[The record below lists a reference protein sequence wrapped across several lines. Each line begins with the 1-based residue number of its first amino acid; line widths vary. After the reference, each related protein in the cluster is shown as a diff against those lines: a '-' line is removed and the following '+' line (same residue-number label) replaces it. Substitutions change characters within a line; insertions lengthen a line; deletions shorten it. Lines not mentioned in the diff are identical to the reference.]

1 MALSSSR
8 GVCGGGGSSSSS
20 RHAVSSRGCGRSIST
35 WSKCTNLLL
44 MPRARL
50 VTLWLAFNLALIAQD
65 PSASVDAA
73 TGGGSMLG
81 DVNISA
87 ILDSFS
93 VSYDKRV
100 RPNYGGPPVEVGVT
114 MYVLSISSLS
124 EVKMDFTL
132 DFYFRQFWTDP
143 RLAYRKRPGVETL
156 SVGSEFIK
164 NIWVPD
170 TFFVNE
176 KQSYFHIATTSNE
189 FIRVHHSGSITRS
202 IRLTITASCPMNLQ
216 YFPMDRQLCHIEIE
230 SFGYTMRDIRYKWNE
245 GPNSVGVSSEVSLP
259 QFKVL
264 GHRQR
269 AMEISLTTGNYSRL
283 ACEIQF
289 VRSMGYY
296 LIQIYIPSGL
306 IVIISW
312 VSFWLNRN
320 ATPARVAL
328 GVTTVLTMTTLMSST
343 NAALPKISYVKSIDV
358 YLGTCF
364 VMVFASLLEY
374 ATVGYMAKRIQMRKQ
389 RFMAIQKIA
398 EQKKQ
403 QLDGVQPPP
412 NPNPSAGDHGHGHAH
427 THSHAHPHA
436 PKQTVSNR
444 PIGFSNMQQNVG
456 TRGCS
461 IVGPLFQ
468 EVRFKVHD
476 PKAHS
481 KGGTLENTVNGGRGG
496 PPVGPPG
503 PGQQG
508 GGGGGGGVGGGGGG
522 GGGGAPEGGDAE
534 AAVPSHLLHPGKVK
548 KDINK
553 LLGITPSDI
562 DKYSRIVFPVC
573 FVCFNLMYWIIYLH
587 VSDVVADDLVLL
599 GEEK

>member
-1 MALSSSR
+1 MKSYAPTATTSWRSLTLLVITAAL
-8 GVCGGGGSSSSS
+8 
-20 RHAVSSRGCGRSIST
+20 
-35 WSKCTNLLL
+35 L
-44 MPRARL
+44 P
-50 VTLWLAFNLALIAQD
+50 TLHHSLFVQ
-65 PSASVDAA
+65 AA
-73 TGGGSMLG
+73 AAGGSMLG

-143 RLAYRKRPGVETL
+143 RLAFKKRPGVETL

-189 FIRVHHSGSITRS
+189 FIRIHHSGSITRS

-374 ATVGYMAKRIQMRKQ
+374 ATVGYMAKRIQMRKN
-389 RFMAIQKIA
+389 RFQKIA
-398 EQKKQ
+398 ESMKAARENPGPP
-403 QLDGVQPPP
+403 GVP
-412 NPNPSAGDHGHGHAH
+412 GDHGD
-427 THSHAHPHA
+427 HA
-436 PKQTVSNR
+436 PKQTWSRV
-444 PIGFSNMQQNVG
+444 V
-456 TRGCS
+456 
-461 IVGPLFQ
+461 Q

-481 KGGTLENTVNGGRGG
+481 KGGTLENTINGRADEEA
-496 PPVGPPG
+496 PPAPP
-503 PGQQG
+503 
-508 GGGGGGGVGGGGGG
+508 
-522 GGGGAPEGGDAE
+522 
-534 AAVPSHLLHPGKVK
+534 HLIHPT
-548 KDINK
+548 KDISK
-553 LLGITPSDI
+553 LYAKKRVIFTGITPSDI

-587 VSDVVADDLVLL
+587 ISDVVADDLVLL
-599 GEEK
+599 EEAK

>member
-1 MALSSSR
+1 MQSKRPRCVRSLALVVALAIAWLPHADHAA
-8 GVCGGGGSSSSS
+8 GAGGGG
-20 RHAVSSRGCGRSIST
+20 
-35 WSKCTNLLL
+35 
-44 MPRARL
+44 M
-50 VTLWLAFNLALIAQD
+50 F
-65 PSASVDAA
+65 
-73 TGGGSMLG
+73 G

-87 ILDSFS
+87 ILDSLS

-114 MYVLSISSLS
+114 MYVLSISSVS
-124 EVKMDFTL
+124 EVLMDFTL

-143 RLAYRKRPGVETL
+143 RLAYKKRPGVETL
-156 SVGSEFIK
+156 SVGSEFIR

-189 FIRVHHSGSITRS
+189 FIRIHHSGSITRS
-202 IRLTITASCPMNLQ
+202 IRLTITASCPMDLQ
-216 YFPMDRQLCHIEIE
+216 YFPMDRQLCNIEIE

-320 ATPARVAL
+320 ATPARVSL

-389 RFMAIQKIA
+389 RFNAVQKMAA
-398 EQKKQ
+398 EKKNAQ
-403 QLDGVQPPP
+403 AVTVAAVESAPGPSAAEPMPPP
-412 NPNPSAGDHGHGHAH
+412 RTSTISRPAPPSRS
-427 THSHAHPHA
+427 T
-436 PKQTVSNR
+436 
-444 PIGFSNMQQNVG
+444 
-456 TRGCS
+456 
-461 IVGPLFQ
+461 

-476 PKAHS
+476 AKVYTKTGP
-481 KGGTLENTVNGGRGG
+481 LESSRGG
-496 PPVGPPG
+496 PSSDDEIP
-503 PGQQG
+503 
-508 GGGGGGGVGGGGGG
+508 
-522 GGGGAPEGGDAE
+522 A
-534 AAVPSHLLHPGKVK
+534 HLLQASKG
-548 KDINK
+548 INK
-553 LLGITPSDI
+553 LLGTTPSDI

-599 GEEK
+599 GGDN

>member
-1 MALSSSR
+1 MMSIHAASWSFALLAAT
-8 GVCGGGGSSSSS
+8 V
-20 RHAVSSRGCGRSIST
+20 A
-35 WSKCTNLLL
+35 LL
-44 MPRARL
+44 PATHRAP
-50 VTLWLAFNLALIAQD
+50 FAQ
-65 PSASVDAA
+65 AA
-73 TGGGSMLG
+73 TGGGNMLG

-114 MYVLSISSLS
+114 MYVLSISSVS
-124 EVKMDFTL
+124 EVLMDFTL

-143 RLAYRKRPGVETL
+143 RLAFKQRTGVETL

-189 FIRVHHSGSITRS
+189 FIRIHHSGSITRS

-230 SFGYTMRDIRYKWNE
+230 SFGYTMRDIRYKWNA
-245 GPNSVGVSSEVSLP
+245 GLQSVGISNEVELP
-259 QFKVL
+259 QFRVL

-269 AMEISLTTGNYSRL
+269 HSTIHLSTGNYSRL

-374 ATVGYMAKRIQMRKQ
+374 ATVGYMAKRIQMRKN
-389 RFMAIQKIA
+389 RFQKIA
-398 EQKKQ
+398 ESMKAARENPGPP
-403 QLDGVQPPP
+403 GVP
-412 NPNPSAGDHGHGHAH
+412 GDHGD
-427 THSHAHPHA
+427 HA
-436 PKQTVSNR
+436 PKQTWSRV
-444 PIGFSNMQQNVG
+444 V
-456 TRGCS
+456 
-461 IVGPLFQ
+461 Q

-481 KGGTLENTVNGGRGG
+481 KGGTLENTINGR
-496 PPVGPPG
+496 
-503 PGQQG
+503 
-508 GGGGGGGVGGGGGG
+508 
-522 GGGGAPEGGDAE
+522 ADEE
-534 AAVPSHLLHPGKVK
+534 AAPAPQHLIHPGK
-548 KDINK
+548 DISK
-553 LLGITPSDI
+553 LYGITPSDI

-587 VSDVVADDLVLL
+587 ISDVVADDLVLL
-599 GEEK
+599 EEAK

>member
-1 MALSSSR
+1 MSDSMLYR
-8 GVCGGGGSSSSS
+8 KFD
-20 RHAVSSRGCGRSIST
+20 T
-35 WSKCTNLLL
+35 F
-44 MPRARL
+44 MPRSRII
-50 VTLWLAFNLALIAQD
+50 TLWLAFNLAMFLQEPKKQITT
-65 PSASVDAA
+65 VNAA
-73 TGGGSMLG
+73 TAGGSMLG

-114 MYVLSISSLS
+114 MYVLSISSVS
-124 EVKMDFTL
+124 EVLMDFTL

-245 GPNSVGVSSEVSLP
+245 GPNSVGVSNEVSLP

-389 RFMAIQKIA
+389 RFMTIQKMA

-403 QLDGVQPPP
+403 QQLDGVQQPP
-412 NPNPSAGDHGHGHAH
+412 NPNPNTGVDHGGHGHGHGH
-427 THSHAHPHA
+427 HSHGHPHV

-444 PIGFSNMQQNVG
+444 PIGFQNIQQNVG
-456 TRGCS
+456 ARGCS

-496 PPVGPPG
+496 PPVGPHG
-503 PGQQG
+503 PGSQG
-508 GGGGGGGVGGGGGG
+508 GGGGGGPPGGGGGG
-522 GGGGAPEGGDAE
+522 GGGGAPPEGGDAE
-534 AAVPSHLLHPGKVK
+534 AAVPAHLLHPGKVK

-599 GEEK
+599 GEE

>member
-1 MALSSSR
+1 M
-8 GVCGGGGSSSSS
+8 
-20 RHAVSSRGCGRSIST
+20 SIT
-35 WSKCTNLLL
+35 DTEILTRVPLG
-44 MPRARL
+44 
-50 VTLWLAFNLALIAQD
+50 TLFLTINLALFLPHISNSPPYANAGSG
-65 PSASVDAA
+65 P
-73 TGGGSMLG
+73 GGSYLG

-100 RPNYGGPPVEVGVT
+100 RPNYGGPAVEVGIT

-143 RLAYRKRPGVETL
+143 RLAFRKRPGVETL

-189 FIRVHHSGSITRS
+189 FIRIHHSGSITRS

-398 EQKKQ
+398 EQKKLQAEGNQ
-403 QLDGVQPPP
+403 QAVVNQSGPGSVVSGNVGRQRDDVRDGSEHSHV
-412 NPNPSAGDHGHGHAH
+412 HGHGH
-427 THSHAHPHA
+427 SHGHPHG
-436 PKQTVSNR
+436 PKQQMGNR
-444 PIGFSNMQQNVG
+444 QGQGGMPMQQNVG
-456 TRGCS
+456 SRGCS
-461 IVGPLFQ
+461 LVGPLFQ

-481 KGGTLENTVNGGRGG
+481 KGGTLENTINGGRA
-496 PPVGPPG
+496 
-503 PGQQG
+503 GQ
-508 GGGGGGGVGGGGGG
+508 
-522 GGGGAPEGGDAE
+522 GAPPPPEPPPDAE
-534 AAVPSHLLHPGKVK
+534 APPTHLIHPG

>member
-1 MALSSSR
+1 MSLTIEVPHAKSPSL
-8 GVCGGGGSSSSS
+8 GVL
-20 RHAVSSRGCGRSIST
+20 I
-35 WSKCTNLLL
+35 L
-44 MPRARL
+44 
-50 VTLWLAFNLALIAQD
+50 TLNLALFLPQTINRTPPYVLAG
-65 PSASVDAA
+65 

-93 VSYDKRV
+93 VGYDKRV
-100 RPNYGGPPVEVGVT
+100 RPNYG
-114 MYVLSISSLS
+114 
-124 EVKMDFTL
+124 
-132 DFYFRQFWTDP
+132 
-143 RLAYRKRPGVETL
+143 
-156 SVGSEFIK
+156 
-164 NIWVPD
+164 
-170 TFFVNE
+170 
-176 KQSYFHIATTSNE
+176 
-189 FIRVHHSGSITRS
+189 
-202 IRLTITASCPMNLQ
+202 
-216 YFPMDRQLCHIEIE
+216 
-230 SFGYTMRDIRYKWNE
+230 
-245 GPNSVGVSSEVSLP
+245 
-259 QFKVL
+259 
-264 GHRQR
+264 
-269 AMEISLTTGNYSRL
+269 GNYSRL

-403 QLDGVQPPP
+403 QQADANHPPP
-412 NPNPSAGDHGHGHAH
+412 PPPVASDHSHGHGHGHSH
-427 THSHAHPHA
+427 THQHT
-436 PKQTVSNR
+436 PKQQMGSRSGT
-444 PIGFSNMQQNVG
+444 MQNVPPNMG
-456 TRGCS
+456 SRGCS

-481 KGGTLENTVNGGRGG
+481 KGGTLENTINGGRGG
-496 PPVGPPG
+496 GQPGGGGPPPGG
-503 PGQQG
+503 PPG
-508 GGGGGGGVGGGGGG
+508 GGGGGPDEESA
-522 GGGGAPEGGDAE
+522 APQ
-534 AAVPSHLLHPGKVK
+534 HLIHPG

>member
-1 MALSSSR
+1 MHTCRPR
-8 GVCGGGGSSSSS
+8 GVHSIALVLALAIAWLPHADHAAGAGGGG
-20 RHAVSSRGCGRSIST
+20 
-35 WSKCTNLLL
+35 
-44 MPRARL
+44 M
-50 VTLWLAFNLALIAQD
+50 F
-65 PSASVDAA
+65 
-73 TGGGSMLG
+73 G

-87 ILDSFS
+87 ILDSLS

-100 RPNYGGPPVEVGVT
+100 RPNYGGPPVDVGVT

-143 RLAYRKRPGVETL
+143 RLAYKKRTGVETL
-156 SVGSEFIK
+156 SVGSEFIR

-170 TFFVNE
+170 AFFVNE

-189 FIRVHHSGSITRS
+189 FIRIHHSGSITRS
-202 IRLTITASCPMNLQ
+202 IRLTITASCPMDLQ
-216 YFPMDRQLCHIEIE
+216 YFPMDRQLCNIEIE

-320 ATPARVAL
+320 ATPARVSL

-389 RFMAIQKIA
+389 RFTAVQKMAA
-398 EQKKQ
+398 EKKMQ
-403 QLDGVQPPP
+403 IDGPPGTSEPLPPP
-412 NPNPSAGDHGHGHAH
+412 RTSTLTRPPPPSR
-427 THSHAHPHA
+427 S
-436 PKQTVSNR
+436 S
-444 PIGFSNMQQNVG
+444 
-456 TRGCS
+456 
-461 IVGPLFQ
+461 

-476 PKAHS
+476 PKAYS
-481 KGGTLENTVNGGRGG
+481 KGGTLENTINGSRGPAPAPVPAAPQPDEEAG
-496 PPVGPPG
+496 PPP
-503 PGQQG
+503 
-508 GGGGGGGVGGGGGG
+508 
-522 GGGGAPEGGDAE
+522 
-534 AAVPSHLLHPGKVK
+534 HLIHASKG
-548 KDINK
+548 INK
-553 LLGITPSDI
+553 LLGTTPSDI

-599 GEEK
+599 GEEN

>member
-1 MALSSSR
+1 MTTM
-8 GVCGGGGSSSSS
+8 GSF
-20 RHAVSSRGCGRSIST
+20 HAVSASFV
-35 WSKCTNLLL
+35 LL
-44 MPRARL
+44 
-50 VTLWLAFNLALIAQD
+50 
-65 PSASVDAA
+65 AA
-73 TGGGSMLG
+73 TIVLLPVTHRAPFAYAAESGGSMLG

-93 VSYDKRV
+93 ISYDKRV

-143 RLAYRKRPGVETL
+143 RLAFKKRQGVETL

-189 FIRVHHSGSITRS
+189 FIRIHHSGSITRS

-245 GPNSVGVSSEVSLP
+245 GPNSVGVSNEVSLP

-374 ATVGYMAKRIQMRKQ
+374 ATVGYMAKRIQMRKN
-389 RFMAIQKIA
+389 RFQKIA
-398 EQKKQ
+398 ESMKAASENP
-403 QLDGVQPPP
+403 GPPRVP
-412 NPNPSAGDHGHGHAH
+412 GDHGD
-427 THSHAHPHA
+427 HA
-436 PKQTVSNR
+436 PKQT
-444 PIGFSNMQQNVG
+444 
-456 TRGCS
+456 
-461 IVGPLFQ
+461 

-481 KGGTLENTVNGGRGG
+481 KGGTLENTINGRADEETAS
-496 PPVGPPG
+496 
-503 PGQQG
+503 
-508 GGGGGGGVGGGGGG
+508 
-522 GGGGAPEGGDAE
+522 APQ
-534 AAVPSHLLHPGKVK
+534 HIIHPGK
-548 KDINK
+548 DITK
-553 LLGITPSDI
+553 LYGMSRPCITPSDI

-587 VSDVVADDLVLL
+587 ISDVVADDLVLL
-599 GEEK
+599 EEAK

>member
-1 MALSSSR
+1 MAFSGSNSR
-8 GVCGGGGSSSSS
+8 IGVSSSSS
-20 RHAVSSRGCGRSIST
+20 SSLPV
-35 WSKCTNLLL
+35 WDKCTTVLLL
-44 MPRARL
+44 PRARL
-50 VTLWLAFNLALIAQD
+50 ITLWLAFNLALIVQE
-65 PSASVDAA
+65 PMKKIASVDAA

-245 GPNSVGVSSEVSLP
+245 GPNSVGVSNEVSLP

-403 QLDGVQPPP
+403 QLDGVQPQP
-412 NPNPSAGDHGHGHAH
+412 NPNPSAGDHGHGHGH
-427 THSHAHPHA
+427 GHSHGHPHA

-456 TRGCS
+456 SRGCS

-503 PGQQG
+503 PGPQG
-508 GGGGGGGVGGGGGG
+508 GGGGGGGGGGA
-522 GGGGAPEGGDAE
+522 GGAPEGGDAE

>member
-1 MALSSSR
+1 MSDSMLYR
-8 GVCGGGGSSSSS
+8 KFD
-20 RHAVSSRGCGRSIST
+20 T
-35 WSKCTNLLL
+35 F
-44 MPRARL
+44 MPRSRII
-50 VTLWLAFNLALIAQD
+50 TLWLAFNLAMFLQEPKKQITT
-65 PSASVDAA
+65 VNAA
-73 TGGGSMLG
+73 TAGGSMLG

-114 MYVLSISSLS
+114 MYVLSISSVS
-124 EVKMDFTL
+124 EVLMDFTL

-230 SFGYTMRDIRYKWNE
+230 SFGYTMRDIRYFWRD
-245 GPNSVGVSSEVSLP
+245 GLSSVGMSSEVELP
-259 QFKVL
+259 QFRVL

-269 AMEISLTTGNYSRL
+269 ATEINLTTGNYSRL

-389 RFMAIQKIA
+389 RFMTIQKMA

-403 QLDGVQPPP
+403 QQLDGVQQPP
-412 NPNPSAGDHGHGHAH
+412 NPNPNTGVDHGGHGHGHGH
-427 THSHAHPHA
+427 HSHGHPHV

-444 PIGFSNMQQNVG
+444 PIGFQNIQQNVG
-456 TRGCS
+456 ARGCS

-496 PPVGPPG
+496 PPVGPHGPG
-503 PGQQG
+503 PQG
-508 GGGGGGGVGGGGGG
+508 GGGGGGPPGGGGGG
-522 GGGGAPEGGDAE
+522 GGGGAPPEGGDAE
-534 AAVPSHLLHPGKVK
+534 AAVPAHLLHPGKVK

-599 GEEK
+599 GEE

>member
-1 MALSSSR
+1 MHLLKDTLLSKAQFGALW
-8 GVCGGGGSSSSS
+8 V
-20 RHAVSSRGCGRSIST
+20 VLTFVIFVPP
-35 WSKCTNLLL
+35 SKK
-44 MPRARL
+44 
-50 VTLWLAFNLALIAQD
+50 LAL
-65 PSASVDAA
+65 VDAA

-189 FIRVHHSGSITRS
+189 FIRIHHSGSITRS

-398 EQKKQ
+398 EQKKLQ
-403 QLDGVQPPP
+403 VDGGQPPP
-412 NPNPSAGDHGHGHAH
+412 GGGGGGGGGVGGDHGHGHGH
-427 THSHAHPHA
+427 GHSHGHIHA
-436 PKQTVSNR
+436 PKQTVSSR
-444 PIGFSNMQQNVG
+444 PAGFSSVQPNVG
-456 TRGCS
+456 SRGCS

-468 EVRFKVHD
+468 EVRFKVND

-481 KGGTLENTVNGGRGG
+481 KGGTLENTINGGRGG
-496 PPVGPPG
+496 GAG
-503 PGQQG
+503 PGAGDRG
-508 GGGGGGGVGGGGGG
+508 GGGGGGSGSGPDEEAGG
-522 GGGGAPEGGDAE
+522 
-534 AAVPSHLLHPGKVK
+534 PSPPHLIHPG

-599 GEEK
+599 GEDK

>member
-1 MALSSSR
+1 MRPHSSALLAR
-8 GVCGGGGSSSSS
+8 GLAC
-20 RHAVSSRGCGRSIST
+20 C
-35 WSKCTNLLL
+35 
-44 MPRARL
+44 L
-50 VTLWLAFNLALIAQD
+50 VLGLAFLDPKRWAAQ
-65 PSASVDAA
+65 AVGAN
-73 TGGGSMLG
+73 GGSMLG

-87 ILDSFS
+87 ILDSLS
-93 VSYDKRV
+93 VGYDKRV
-100 RPNYGGPPVEVGVT
+100 RPNYGGTPVEVGIT

-124 EVKMDFTL
+124 EVQMDFTL
-132 DFYFRQFWTDP
+132 DFYFRQFWKDP
-143 RLAYRKRPGVETL
+143 RLSFRKRPGVEQL
-156 SVGSEFIK
+156 SVGSDFIK
-164 NIWVPD
+164 SIWVPD

-189 FIRVHHSGSITRS
+189 FIRIHHTGSITRS

-216 YFPMDRQLCHIEIE
+216 YFPMDRQLCNIEIE
-230 SFGYTMRDIRYKWNE
+230 SFGYTMKDIRYYWSDGKR
-245 GPNSVGVSSEVSLP
+245 SVGVSSMVELP
-259 QFKVL
+259 QFRVL

-269 AMEISLTTGNYSRL
+269 QSEINLSTGNYSRL

-374 ATVGYMAKRIQMRKQ
+374 ATVGYMAKRIQMRKN

-398 EQKKQ
+398 ESKKVN
-403 QLDGVQPPP
+403 LDTANPPGP
-412 NPNPSAGDHGHGHAH
+412 PGDG
-427 THSHAHPHA
+427 
-436 PKQTVSNR
+436 PKQT
-444 PIGFSNMQQNVG
+444 
-456 TRGCS
+456 
-461 IVGPLFQ
+461 

-481 KGGTLENTVNGGRGG
+481 KGGTLENTVNGRADEE
-496 PPVGPPG
+496 
-503 PGQQG
+503 
-508 GGGGGGGVGGGGGG
+508 GGGGGG
-522 GGGGAPEGGDAE
+522 GGGP
-534 AAVPSHLLHPGKVK
+534 PPPPTHLLHPGK
-548 KDINK
+548 DINK
-553 LLGITPSDI
+553 LYGITPSDI

-587 VSDVVADDLVLL
+587 ISDVVADDLVLL
-599 GEEK
+599 NEDK

>member
-1 MALSSSR
+1 MGWRHMVALTTLITVVAIGR
-8 GVCGGGGSSSSS
+8 ATAGTPGGGSY
-20 RHAVSSRGCGRSIST
+20 
-35 WSKCTNLLL
+35 
-44 MPRARL
+44 
-50 VTLWLAFNLALIAQD
+50 
-65 PSASVDAA
+65 
-73 TGGGSMLG
+73 LG
-81 DVNISA
+81 DVNVSA

-93 VSYDKRV
+93 ASYDKRV
-100 RPNYGGPPVEVGVT
+100 RPNYGGPPVVVGVT

-143 RLAYRKRPGVETL
+143 RLAFRKRPGVETL

-176 KQSYFHIATTSNE
+176 KQSSFHIATTLNE
-189 FIRVHHSGSITRS
+189 FIRIHHSGSITRS

-245 GPNSVGVSSEVSLP
+245 GPNSVGVSNEVSLP

-374 ATVGYMAKRIQMRKQ
+374 ATVGYMAKRIQMRKN
-389 RFMAIQKIA
+389 RFLAIQKIA
-398 EQKKQ
+398 EQKK
-403 QLDGVQPPP
+403 LNVDGGPD
-412 NPNPSAGDHGHGHAH
+412 SD
-427 THSHAHPHA
+427 HA
-436 PKQTVSNR
+436 PKQTVSR
-444 PIGFSNMQQNVG
+444 QTVG
-456 TRGCS
+456 SFQRY
-461 IVGPLFQ
+461 Q

-481 KGGTLENTVNGGRGG
+481 KGGTLESTVNGGRGG
-496 PPVGPPG
+496 DR
-503 PGQQG
+503 
-508 GGGGGGGVGGGGGG
+508 GGGVGGPERPDEEA
-522 GGGGAPEGGDAE
+522 GAAPI
-534 AAVPSHLLHPGKVK
+534 PHHIIHPN
-548 KDINK
+548 KDISK
-553 LLGITPSDI
+553 MYGMTPSDI

-573 FVCFNLMYWIIYLH
+573 FVCFNLMYWILYLH
-587 VSDVVADDLVLL
+587 ISDVVADDLVLL
-599 GEEK
+599 EVDK

>member
-1 MALSSSR
+1 MGLSW
-8 GVCGGGGSSSSS
+8 VVWPAFLLVL
-20 RHAVSSRGCGRSIST
+20 AVQQAKT
-35 WSKCTNLLL
+35 
-44 MPRARL
+44 
-50 VTLWLAFNLALIAQD
+50 
-65 PSASVDAA
+65 A
-73 TGGGSMLG
+73 TPGGSMLG

-114 MYVLSISSLS
+114 MYVLSISSVS
-124 EVKMDFTL
+124 EVLMDFTL

-143 RLAYRKRPGVETL
+143 RLAFRKRPGVETL

-189 FIRVHHSGSITRS
+189 FIRIHHSGSITRS

-216 YFPMDRQLCHIEIE
+216 YFPMDRQLCNIEIE
-230 SFGYTMRDIRYKWNE
+230 SFGYTMRDIRYKWNT
-245 GPNSVGVSSEVSLP
+245 GSKSVGISNEVELP
-259 QFKVL
+259 QFRVL

-269 AMEISLTTGNYSRL
+269 ATVINLSTGNYSRL

-374 ATVGYMAKRIQMRKQ
+374 ATVGYMAKRIQMRKN

-398 EQKKQ
+398 EQKK
-403 QLDGVQPPP
+403 LNVDGGPD
-412 NPNPSAGDHGHGHAH
+412 SD
-427 THSHAHPHA
+427 HA
-436 PKQTVSNR
+436 PKQT
-444 PIGFSNMQQNVG
+444 
-456 TRGCS
+456 
-461 IVGPLFQ
+461 

-476 PKAHS
+476 PKVHS
-481 KGGTLENTVNGGRGG
+481 KGGTLESTVNGGRGG
-496 PPVGPPG
+496 DEEA
-503 PGQQG
+503 
-508 GGGGGGGVGGGGGG
+508 
-522 GGGGAPEGGDAE
+522 GAPI
-534 AAVPSHLLHPGKVK
+534 PQHIIHPG

-553 LLGITPSDI
+553 LYGITPSDI

-587 VSDVVADDLVLL
+587 ISDVVADDLVLL
-599 GEEK
+599 ESDK

>member
-1 MALSSSR
+1 MSDSRMDKLARMAPLPR
-8 GVCGGGGSSSSS
+8 
-20 RHAVSSRGCGRSIST
+20 T
-35 WSKCTNLLL
+35 PLL
-44 MPRARL
+44 
-50 VTLWLAFNLALIAQD
+50 TIWLAINMALIAQETGHKRIHT
-65 PSASVDAA
+65 VQAA

-403 QLDGVQPPP
+403 QLDGANQQQANP
-412 NPNPSAGDHGHGHAH
+412 NPNANVGVGGVGPGGVGPGGPGGGGGVNMGVGVGMGMGPEHGHGHGHHA
-427 THSHAHPHA
+427 HSHGHPHA
-436 PKQTVSNR
+436 PKQT
-444 PIGFSNMQQNVG
+444 
-456 TRGCS
+456 
-461 IVGPLFQ
+461 

-496 PPVGPPG
+496 PQSHGPG
-503 PGQQG
+503 PGQG
-508 GGGGGGGVGGGGGG
+508 GGPPGGGGGG
-522 GGGGAPEGGDAE
+522 GGGGGPPEGGGDPE
-534 AAVPSHLLHPGKVK
+534 AAVPAHLLHPGKVK
-548 KDINK
+548 KVKDINK

-599 GEEK
+599 GEE

>member
-1 MALSSSR
+1 
-8 GVCGGGGSSSSS
+8 
-20 RHAVSSRGCGRSIST
+20 
-35 WSKCTNLLL
+35 
-44 MPRARL
+44 
-50 VTLWLAFNLALIAQD
+50 
-65 PSASVDAA
+65 
-73 TGGGSMLG
+73 
-81 DVNISA
+81 
-87 ILDSFS
+87 
-93 VSYDKRV
+93 
-100 RPNYGGPPVEVGVT
+100 
-114 MYVLSISSLS
+114 MYVLSISSVS
-124 EVKMDFTL
+124 EVLMVLLTVSSRLSRPLRLSAERPSSPRHEAASMSSFCRAEFPDFTL

-143 RLAYRKRPGVETL
+143 RLAYKKRAGVETL

-189 FIRVHHSGSITRS
+189 FIRIHYSGSITRS

-389 RFMAIQKIA
+389 RFMTIQKIA
-398 EQKKQ
+398 SEKKMPV
-403 QLDGVQPPP
+403 DCPPDTHTLSKMNTIGRC
-412 NPNPSAGDHGHGHAH
+412 NPGRPS
-427 THSHAHPHA
+427 
-436 PKQTVSNR
+436 
-444 PIGFSNMQQNVG
+444 
-456 TRGCS
+456 
-461 IVGPLFQ
+461 

-476 PKAHS
+476 PKVHS
-481 KGGTLENTVNGGRGG
+481 KGGILENTINGGRNTEEEN
-496 PPVGPPG
+496 PPAPQLLPPG
-503 PGQQG
+503 
-508 GGGGGGGVGGGGGG
+508 
-522 GGGGAPEGGDAE
+522 
-534 AAVPSHLLHPGKVK
+534 
-548 KDINK
+548 KDISK
-553 LLGITPSDI
+553 LLGMTPSDI

-599 GEEK
+599 EEDK

>member
-1 MALSSSR
+1 MWWCRGEDRMRCHAASWSFAL
-8 GVCGGGGSSSSS
+8 
-20 RHAVSSRGCGRSIST
+20 
-35 WSKCTNLLL
+35 
-44 MPRARL
+44 
-50 VTLWLAFNLALIAQD
+50 F
-65 PSASVDAA
+65 AA
-73 TGGGSMLG
+73 TVALLPATHRSPFVCAAAVGGSMLG

-93 VSYDKRV
+93 ISYDKRV

-143 RLAYRKRPGVETL
+143 RLAFTKRPGVETL
-156 SVGSEFIK
+156 SVGSELIK

-189 FIRVHHSGSITRS
+189 FIRIHHSGSITRS

-245 GPNSVGVSSEVSLP
+245 GPNSVGVSNEVSLP

-374 ATVGYMAKRIQMRKQ
+374 ATVGYIAKRISMR
-389 RFMAIQKIA
+389 RSRLQKIA
-398 EQKKQ
+398 ESVEHARKNPVP
-403 QLDGVQPPP
+403 GVP
-412 NPNPSAGDHGHGHAH
+412 GDHGD
-427 THSHAHPHA
+427 HA
-436 PKQTVSNR
+436 PKQT
-444 PIGFSNMQQNVG
+444 
-456 TRGCS
+456 
-461 IVGPLFQ
+461 
-468 EVRFKVHD
+468 EVRFKVND

-481 KGGTLENTVNGGRGG
+481 KGGTLENTINGRADEEA
-496 PPVGPPG
+496 PPVP
-503 PGQQG
+503 Q
-508 GGGGGGGVGGGGGG
+508 
-522 GGGGAPEGGDAE
+522 
-534 AAVPSHLLHPGKVK
+534 HFIHPGK
-548 KDINK
+548 DITK
-553 LLGITPSDI
+553 LYGEPCITPSDI

-587 VSDVVADDLVLL
+587 ISDVVADDLVLL
-599 GEEK
+599 EEAK

>member
-1 MALSSSR
+1 MRSLHAASWSFALLAAT
-8 GVCGGGGSSSSS
+8 V
-20 RHAVSSRGCGRSIST
+20 A
-35 WSKCTNLLL
+35 LL
-44 MPRARL
+44 PA
-50 VTLWLAFNLALIAQD
+50 THWAPFAH
-65 PSASVDAA
+65 AA

-143 RLAYRKRPGVETL
+143 RLAFTQQKGVETL

-189 FIRVHHSGSITRS
+189 FIRIHHSGSITRS

-245 GPNSVGVSSEVSLP
+245 GANSVGVSNEVSLP

-269 AMEISLTTGNYSRL
+269 AMEISLTT
-283 ACEIQF
+283 
-289 VRSMGYY
+289 
-296 LIQIYIPSGL
+296 
-306 IVIISW
+306 
-312 VSFWLNRN
+312 
-320 ATPARVAL
+320 
-328 GVTTVLTMTTLMSST
+328 
-343 NAALPKISYVKSIDV
+343 
-358 YLGTCF
+358 
-364 VMVFASLLEY
+364 EY
-374 ATVGYMAKRIQMRKQ
+374 ATVGYMAKRIQMRKN
-389 RFMAIQKIA
+389 RFQKIA
-398 EQKKQ
+398 ESMKAARENPGPP
-403 QLDGVQPPP
+403 GVP
-412 NPNPSAGDHGHGHAH
+412 GDHGD
-427 THSHAHPHA
+427 HA
-436 PKQTVSNR
+436 PKQTWSRV
-444 PIGFSNMQQNVG
+444 V
-456 TRGCS
+456 
-461 IVGPLFQ
+461 Q

-481 KGGTLENTVNGGRGG
+481 KGGTLENTINGR
-496 PPVGPPG
+496 
-503 PGQQG
+503 
-508 GGGGGGGVGGGGGG
+508 
-522 GGGGAPEGGDAE
+522 ADEE
-534 AAVPSHLLHPGKVK
+534 AAPAPQHLIHPGK
-548 KDINK
+548 DISK
-553 LLGITPSDI
+553 LYGITPSDI

-573 FVCFNLMYWIIYLH
+573 FVCFNLMYWVIYLH
-587 VSDVVADDLVLL
+587 ISDVVADDLVLL
-599 GEEK
+599 KEAK

>member
-1 MALSSSR
+1 MRRTLAL
-8 GVCGGGGSSSSS
+8 V
-20 RHAVSSRGCGRSIST
+20 
-35 WSKCTNLLL
+35 
-44 MPRARL
+44 
-50 VTLWLAFNLALIAQD
+50 WLAVTTTLLRPADRPIPFVLAG
-65 PSASVDAA
+65 

-143 RLAYRKRPGVETL
+143 RLAFRKRPGVETL

-189 FIRVHHSGSITRS
+189 FIRIHHSGSITRS

-245 GPNSVGVSSEVSLP
+245 GPNSVGVSNEVSLP

-374 ATVGYMAKRIQMRKQ
+374 ATVGYMAKRIQMRKN

-398 EQKKQ
+398 EQKQKEAAH
-403 QLDGVQPPP
+403 PPGHP
-412 NPNPSAGDHGHGHAH
+412 GHGD
-427 THSHAHPHA
+427 PQDHA
-436 PKQTVSNR
+436 PKQTA
-444 PIGFSNMQQNVG
+444 
-456 TRGCS
+456 TRY
-461 IVGPLFQ
+461 
-468 EVRFKVHD
+468 KTHD
-476 PKAHS
+476 S
-481 KGGTLENTVNGGRGG
+481 KGHYKSGLAGGGGLGGGGTLDNRTNGRPTDKEAVV
-496 PPVGPPG
+496 PPPP
-503 PGQQG
+503 P
-508 GGGGGGGVGGGGGG
+508 
-522 GGGGAPEGGDAE
+522 P
-534 AAVPSHLLHPGKVK
+534 HLNRSEREL
-548 KDINK
+548 NK
-553 LLGITPSDI
+553 LCGISPSDI
-562 DKYSRIVFPVC
+562 DKYSRIMFPVC

-587 VSDVVADDLVLL
+587 ISDIVADDIVLL
-599 GEEK
+599 EPDK

>member
-1 MALSSSR
+1 MCDSMLYQTLQTCLPKSR
-8 GVCGGGGSSSSS
+8 
-20 RHAVSSRGCGRSIST
+20 II
-35 WSKCTNLLL
+35 
-44 MPRARL
+44 
-50 VTLWLAFNLALIAQD
+50 TLWLAFNLAMLVQE
-65 PSASVDAA
+65 PRRHAA
-73 TGGGSMLG
+73 TVNAATAGGSMLG

-389 RFMAIQKIA
+389 RFMTIQKMA
-398 EQKKQ
+398 EQKKQQ

-412 NPNPSAGDHGHGHAH
+412 NPNPNTVVDHGGHGHGHGH
-427 THSHAHPHA
+427 HSHGHPHV
-436 PKQTVSNR
+436 PKQT
-444 PIGFSNMQQNVG
+444 
-456 TRGCS
+456 
-461 IVGPLFQ
+461 
-468 EVRFKVHD
+468 VRFKVHD

-496 PPVGPPG
+496 PPVGPHGPG
-503 PGQQG
+503 PQG
-508 GGGGGGGVGGGGGG
+508 PPGGPPAGGG
-522 GGGGAPEGGDAE
+522 GGGGAPPEGGDAE
-534 AAVPSHLLHPGKVK
+534 AAVPAHLLHPG

>member
-1 MALSSSR
+1 MSDSKMDKLARMAPLPR
-8 GVCGGGGSSSSS
+8 
-20 RHAVSSRGCGRSIST
+20 T
-35 WSKCTNLLL
+35 PLL
-44 MPRARL
+44 
-50 VTLWLAFNLALIAQD
+50 TIWLAINMALIAQETGHKRIHT
-65 PSASVDAA
+65 VQAA

-230 SFGYTMRDIRYKWNE
+230 SFGYTMRDIRYFWRD
-245 GPNSVGVSSEVSLP
+245 GLSSVGMSSEVELP
-259 QFKVL
+259 QFRVL

-269 AMEISLTTGNYSRL
+269 ATEINLTTGNYSRL

-403 QLDGVQPPP
+403 QLDGANQQQANP
-412 NPNPSAGDHGHGHAH
+412 NPNANVGGPGGVGVGPGGPGGPGGGVNVGVGMGMGPEHGHGHGHHA
-427 THSHAHPHA
+427 HSHGHPHA
-436 PKQTVSNR
+436 PKQT
-444 PIGFSNMQQNVG
+444 
-456 TRGCS
+456 
-461 IVGPLFQ
+461 
-468 EVRFKVHD
+468 VRFKVHD

-496 PPVGPPG
+496 PQSHGPG
-503 PGQQG
+503 PGQG
-508 GGGGGGGVGGGGGG
+508 GGPPGGGGGG
-522 GGGGAPEGGDAE
+522 GGGGGPPEGGGDPE
-534 AAVPSHLLHPGKVK
+534 AAVPAHLLHPGKVK

-599 GEEK
+599 GEE